1 MEKVVIIGSGPAGHT
16 AAVYCAR
23 ANLNPVMF
31 EGFISGGVAGGQLMI
46 TTDIENFPGFPDPVP
61 GPQLME
67 RMKAQSVKYGTRVI
81 SEDVAGV
88 DMPAS
93 PFTVR
98 GSSETVACQA
108 LIIATG
114 ATAKRMGVPSEER
127 LWGRGISACATC
139 DGALPV
145 FRNQKI
151 LVIGGGDTAVEE
163 ALHLARFASRVYLA
177 HRRDKL
183 RASLI
188 MGKRAMENPK
198 IEILWNTVLV
208 DVKGDR
214 KVEGAV
220 LKDVKNGAT
229 REMAFAGV
237 FYAVGHTPNTAFL
250 GGQVA
255 LDDTGYIVTK
265 NGSTET
271 SVAGV
276 FACGDVQD
284 KKYRQAVTAAGS
296 GCMAALDAQRYLE
309 SRGA

>member
-1 MEKVVIIGSGPAGHT
+1 VEKVVIIGSGPAGHT

-163 ALHLARFASRVYLA
+163 ALHLARFASRVYVA

>member
-1 MEKVVIIGSGPAGHT
+1 
-16 AAVYCAR
+16 
-23 ANLNPVMF
+23 
-31 EGFISGGVAGGQLMI
+31 
-46 TTDIENFPGFPDPVP
+46 
-61 GPQLME
+61 ME

-108 LIIATG
+108 LIIAPG
-114 ATAKRMGVPSEER
+114 ATATRMGVPSEER

-220 LKDVKNGAT
+220 LKDVKSGAT